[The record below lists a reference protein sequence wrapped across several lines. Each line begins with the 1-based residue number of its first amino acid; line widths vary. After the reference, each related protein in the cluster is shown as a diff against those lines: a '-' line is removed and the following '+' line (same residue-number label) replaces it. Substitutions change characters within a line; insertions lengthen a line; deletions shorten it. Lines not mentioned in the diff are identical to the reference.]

1 MKRLLATTA
10 LLSMFCGS
18 TAFGDGAALVIGNG
32 DYENAPTAATAV
44 RDAESI
50 AEALVDA
57 GWQVSTGTDLDREG
71 MRQAM
76 AAFAAAAS
84 DADELL
90 IFYSG
95 HALRTG
101 GETYLAPVDTKAGT
115 LTDVMFDGV
124 PLDLVLQIAAE
135 KPGRSVVFID
145 GAQRRGFTPTGFVE
159 PGIAALEGPDD
170 VLIVSA
176 AKPGQAVRRSIWR
189 NSRFA
194 RLIENNFLQ
203 PGETAV
209 EVAAGADEPT
219 FSTGSADPDFA
230 IVPAPESVDAGLDH
244 EIELAYWRTAER
256 SGRANDYA
264 EYLKRYPEGAFAE
277 FARERLGIEDKT
289 AAVPEEPAVP
299 PEIQAERDLNL
310 SRIRKR
316 QVQTWLLALG
326 FDPNGVDGLFGRGSR
341 KAIKRWQGKNGFET
355 NSWLTAEQ
363 VEKLQA
369 QGEAE
374 IERQRVIAE
383 EKRRIREAEDNA
395 YWSATGARGKPDG
408 YRAYLEKY
416 PQGLHAK
423 IARAAMAKVA
433 EAKADAR
440 ARKDLRV
447 FNRAKKRDD
456 AEGYRAYLAQY
467 PEGIYRDQALA
478 RLDEIEGAEQA
489 AAELAAY
496 KQGEAALKLSSDDM
510 MSVEQRLRF
519 LGFAVGKE
527 DGIFDERTRG
537 AIKGYQASR
546 GLKDSGYMDRE
557 SVVTLVNESNQQAEG
572 GTGGRVQIDGAKV
585 IQGLL
590 QALGKRNGSQNEQ

>member
-10 LLSMFCGS
+10 LLTMFGGS
-18 TAFGDGAALVIGNG
+18 TVFADGAALVIGNG
-32 DYENAPTAATAV
+32 DYDNAPTAATAV
-44 RDAESI
+44 RDAKSI
-50 AEALVDA
+50 AEALEEA
-57 GWQVSTGTDLDREG
+57 GWQVSTGTDLDRAG

-76 AAFAAAAS
+76 AEFATAAGEAE
-84 DADELL
+84 ELL

-101 GETYLAPVDTKAGT
+101 GETYLAPVDTKTGT

-145 GAQRRGFTPTGFVE
+145 GAQLRGFTPTEFVE
-159 PGIAALEGPDD
+159 PGLAPLEGPDD

-176 AKPGQAVRRSIWR
+176 AEPGHAVRRSIWR

-194 RLIENNFLQ
+194 RLIENDFLQ
-203 PGETAV
+203 PGENAI
-209 EVAAGADEPT
+209 EVAAAADAPT
-219 FSTGSADPDFA
+219 FSVGSADADFA
-230 IVPAPESVDAGLDH
+230 IVPEPESVEAGIEH

-256 SGRANDYA
+256 SGRAKDYA

-277 FARERLGIEDKT
+277 FARERLGIKDET
-289 AAVPEEPAVP
+289 AAVPDEPAVP

-316 QVQTWLLALG
+316 QIQTWLLALG

-341 KAIKRWQGKNGFET
+341 KAIRRWQGKNGFET

-363 VEKLQA
+363 VSKLQE

-374 IERQRVIAE
+374 IERQRKIAE

-416 PQGLHAK
+416 PEGLHSK
-423 IARAAMAKVA
+423 VARAAMAKIA
-433 EAKADAR
+433 EAKADAQ

-456 AEGYRAYLAQY
+456 AEAYRDYLAQY

-489 AAELAAY
+489 KAELAALQ
-496 KQGEAALKLSSDDM
+496 KAETALKLSADDM
-510 MSVEQRLRF
+510 LSVEQRLRF
-519 LGFAVGKE
+519 LGFAVGAE
-527 DGIFDERTRG
+527 DGIFDDRTRG

-546 GLKDSGYMDRE
+546 GLKDSGFLDRE
-557 SVVTLVNESNQQAEG
+557 SVVTLVNESNQHVQG
-572 GTGGRVQIDGAKV
+572 GENGTVQIDGAKV

-590 QALGKRNGSQNEQ
+590 KALGKRNVGSE

>member
-10 LLSMFCGS
+10 LLTMFGGS
-18 TAFGDGAALVIGNG
+18 TVFADGAALVIGNG
-32 DYENAPTAATAV
+32 DYDNAPTAATAV
-44 RDAESI
+44 RDAKSI
-50 AEALVDA
+50 AEALEEA
-57 GWQVSTGTDLDREG
+57 GWQVSTGTDLDRAG

-76 AAFAAAAS
+76 AEFATAAGEAE
-84 DADELL
+84 ELL

-101 GETYLAPVDTKAGT
+101 GETYLAPVDTKTGT

-145 GAQRRGFTPTGFVE
+145 GAQLRGFTPTEFVE
-159 PGIAALEGPDD
+159 PGLAPLEGPDD

-176 AKPGQAVRRSIWR
+176 AEPGHAVRRSIWR

-194 RLIENNFLQ
+194 RLIENDFLQ
-203 PGETAV
+203 PGENAI
-209 EVAAGADEPT
+209 EVAAAADAPT
-219 FSTGSADPDFA
+219 FSVGSADADFA
-230 IVPAPESVDAGLDH
+230 IVPEPESVEAGIEH

-256 SGRANDYA
+256 SGRAKDYA

-277 FARERLGIEDKT
+277 FARERLGIKDET
-289 AAVPEEPAVP
+289 AAVPDEPAVP

-316 QVQTWLLALG
+316 QIQTWLLALG

-341 KAIKRWQGKNGFET
+341 KAIRRWQGKNGFET

-363 VEKLQA
+363 VSKLQE

-374 IERQRVIAE
+374 IERQRKIAE

-416 PQGLHAK
+416 PEGLHSK
-423 IARAAMAKVA
+423 VARAAMAKIA
-433 EAKADAR
+433 EAKADAQ

-456 AEGYRAYLAQY
+456 AEAYRDYLAQY

-489 AAELAAY
+489 KAELAALQ
-496 KQGEAALKLSSDDM
+496 KTEAALKLSADDM
-510 MSVEQRLRF
+510 LSVEQRLRF
-519 LGFAVGKE
+519 LGFAVGAE
-527 DGIFDERTRG
+527 DGIFDDRTRG

-546 GLKDSGYMDRE
+546 GLKDSGFLDRE
-557 SVVTLVNESNQQAEG
+557 SVVTLVNESNQHVQG
-572 GTGGRVQIDGAKV
+572 GENGTVQIDGAKV

-590 QALGKRNGSQNEQ
+590 KALGKRNVGSE